1 MPGKGK
7 ANLVVRVGGR
17 RITSLPVSLPDS
29 GIVSTEIA
37 LPPSLFPGSS
47 RALPGRSPAGWS
59 TLEVRLEDVGD
70 EEPRDDARLF
80 VVEVSPAPAIV
91 MLAAPPDWD
100 TRFLSRTLAE
110 VARVPVKTFVATEP
124 GRWRDAATLAPVS
137 PADLARS
144 TAAARLVVA
153 VGDPTLLPTPGL
165 RRAAPPSLLSWPTVG
180 GVAGDWYVEPPPP
193 SPVAAAVVG
202 IPWDSVPPATA
213 ATGVAPGRDT
223 SGEVALS
230 ARLAR
235 RGAPRPIV
243 RLGVRDG
250 VRQATLSVTGL
261 YRWVFRGGGGGGGAP
276 APVGGGGAGGG
287 GGGGAAASGGSSRW
301 RRTRMSGA
309 PLRRCC
315 GRTRA
320 RPRRGSWG
328 SGCAIAGGCTSWRSP
343 RSRPSGRGGGG
354 RGFPNGWRRPV
365 MSRGR
370 GRGKGGE
377 SGARDVGQVLEGRRA
392 QAGRGARAARRSDDG
407 RSPVPRPPPLSR
419 CHAGHAARA
428 GARGR
433 GGDRRGAC
441 RQHRGDPHAP
451 RAARIPRDP
460 AGRERA
466 RRVRLAGPAL
476 PRAHHQAGPAAARHR
491 AGPLLPRAPA
501 RAAGVHPAR
510 GRGGRRPGPGPRL
523 ADLPG
528 HGRPHPP
535 PDPRA
540 RAPAPRRPA
549 AARRRPASQN
559 AARDGGRPRSP
570 HRARGRAP
578 AGDAR
583 VGGSG
588 TAAPGVRRAVRP
600 KIGRAHV

>member
-47 RALPGRSPAGWS
+47 RPPPGGTPAGWS
-59 TLEVRLEDVGD
+59 TLEVRWEDVGE

-91 MLAAPPDWD
+91 MLAAPLDWD

-180 GVAGDWYVEPPPP
+180 GVPGDWYVEPPPP
-193 SPVAAAVVG
+193 SPVAAALVG

-250 VRQATLSVTGL
+250 GRQATLSATGV
-261 YRWVFRGGGGGGGAP
+261 YRWGFRGGAGAGAP
-276 APVGGGGAGGG
+276 
-287 GGGGAAASGGSSRW
+287 
-301 RRTRMSGA
+301 
-309 PLRRCC
+309 
-315 GRTRA
+315 
-320 RPRRGSWG
+320 PRRG
-328 SGCAIAGGCTSWRSP
+328 
-343 RSRPSGRGGGG
+343 GR
-354 RGFPNGWRRPV
+354 
-365 MSRGR
+365 
-370 GRGKGGE
+370 
-377 SGARDVGQVLEGRRA
+377 
-392 QAGRGARAARRSDDG
+392 
-407 RSPVPRPPPLSR
+407 
-419 CHAGHAARA
+419 RA
-428 GARGR
+428 GARR
-433 GGDRRGAC
+433 GGDVLG
-441 RQHRGDPHAP
+441 
-451 RAARIPRDP
+451 
-460 AGRERA
+460 
-466 RRVRLAGPAL
+466 
-476 PRAHHQAGPAAARHR
+476 
-491 AGPLLPRAPA
+491 
-501 RAAGVHPAR
+501 
-510 GRGGRRPGPGPRL
+510 
-523 ADLPG
+523 
-528 HGRPHPP
+528 
-535 PDPRA
+535 
-540 RAPAPRRPA
+540 
-549 AARRRPASQN
+549 
-559 AARDGGRPRSP
+559 
-570 HRARGRAP
+570 
-578 AGDAR
+578 
-583 VGGSG
+583 
-588 TAAPGVRRAVRP
+588 
-600 KIGRAHV
+600 